1 MLWGLF
7 CILSLTDIVGN
18 SLDISPDMGNV
29 LFSKVVLKINFF
41 FIFFFGMKLLK
52 FNFHKNLHGKLF

>member
-29 LFSKVVLKINFF
+29 LFSKVVLKIY
-41 FIFFFGMKLLK
+41 IFFFFFCMKLLK
-52 FNFHKNLHGKLF
+52 LNFHKNLHGKLF

>member
-7 CILSLTDIVGN
+7 CILSLTDIVGK

-29 LFSKVVLKINFF
+29 LFSKVVLKIYIYIY
-41 FIFFFGMKLLK
+41 IFFLYEIAKVK
-52 FNFHKNLHGKLF
+52 IS

>member
-7 CILSLTDIVGN
+7 CILSLTDIVGK

-29 LFSKVVLKINFF
+29 LFSKVVLKIY
-41 FIFFFGMKLLK
+41 IYIYFFFGMKLLK
-52 FNFHKNLHGKLF
+52 LNFHKNLHGKLF

>member
-7 CILSLTDIVGN
+7 CILSLTDIVGK

-29 LFSKVVLKINFF
+29 LFSKVVLKIYFF
-41 FIFFFGMKLLK
+41 CIFFFLYEIAKVK
-52 FNFHKNLHGKLF
+52 FS